1 MERYMKMKKTELAV
15 LAREAGVKGR
25 GRMSKAQ
32 LARALA
38 DLSEAVEPRKEMAP
52 ASTAFYDERPVL
64 PPDEAAPPD
73 LPAYMGENRLCL
85 LPQEPRT
92 AFAYWEL
99 GEYQNEEILFQVF
112 SVPGGDQILSRRVEG
127 RLGTYYIHLPQAGL
141 EIESTLGVQGPEGF
155 VTLARSNRIRLP
167 EDTPSDELDT
177 LWMTRRKEY
186 EEIFR
191 LSGGGLE
198 DDERGS
204 GYGPRGP
211 GVPVSSWAGKGKKGH
226 P

>member
-1 MERYMKMKKTELAV
+1 MERYMKMKKAELAV
-15 LAREAGVKGR
+15 LAREAGLKGC
-25 GRMSKAQ
+25 GKMTKAQ

-38 DLSEAVEPRKEMAP
+38 DLSEAVEPMTEKAP
-52 ASTAFYDERPVL
+52 ASTAFYSERPPL
-64 PPDEAAPPD
+64 PPHEAAPPD
-73 LPAYMGENRLCL
+73 LPVYMGENRICL

-99 GEYQNEEILFQVF
+99 GEYHQDEILFQVF

-127 RLGTYYIHLPQAGL
+127 RLGTYYIHLPRAGM
-141 EIESTLGVQGPEGF
+141 EIESEIGVRGPDGF

-167 EDTPSDELDT
+167 EDTPSEELDT

-198 DDERGS
+198 DDDRGS

-211 GVPVSSWAGKGKKGH
+211 GVPVSSWAEKGRKGG